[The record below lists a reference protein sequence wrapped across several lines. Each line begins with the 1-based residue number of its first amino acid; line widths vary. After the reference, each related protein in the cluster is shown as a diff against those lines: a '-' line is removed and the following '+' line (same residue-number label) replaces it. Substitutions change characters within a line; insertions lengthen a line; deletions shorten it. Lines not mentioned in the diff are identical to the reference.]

1 MKNIRLPKLTFWRG
15 VLFVILILGL
25 YSTFRR
31 FVFGLGDATNM
42 SDTFPWGIWIG
53 FDVISGV
60 GLGAGGFVITAIV
73 YIFNLERYRPI
84 VKPAVIT
91 AFFGYVLV
99 IVGLLYDLGQP
110 HRIWHL
116 LIYWNHHS
124 VLFEVGWCVM
134 IYTTVLALEFSG
146 NFFEK
151 MRWTKLVK
159 IQHAAIIPLVIMG
172 IILSTMHQSSLGSLF
187 LIFPDKVHPLWY
199 TPLLPLF
206 FYISCIAVGL
216 AMVMFESFFSAR
228 AFKRQLEFDI
238 LVRLSRILAFILAFL
253 FLFKIEDL
261 IRHGAFMNMFE
272 GSYESWL
279 FLAEILLGVLLPS
292 ILLFI
297 PKIRN
302 NPTGMF
308 TAVCFAVFGFFFGR
322 LNISIT
328 SMERVA
334 KATYFPAWTEWMTTI
349 FLVAIGFTAFALAV
363 KYLPIFPKEG
373 TKEAVSGISSNE

>member
-1 MKNIRLPKLTFWRG
+1 MKNMRLPKLTFWRG
-15 VLFVILILGL
+15 VLLVILVLGL

-84 VKPAVIT
+84 VKPAIVT
-91 AFFGYVLV
+91 AFFGYALV

-159 IQHAAIIPLVIMG
+159 IQHAAIIPLVILG

-216 AMVMFESFFSAR
+216 AMVIFESFFSAR

-238 LVRLSRILAFILAFL
+238 LVRLSRILAFILAFY

-297 PKIRN
+297 PKVRN

-322 LNISIT
+322 LNVTIT
-328 SMERVA
+328 SMERVNQA
-334 KATYFPAWTEWMTTI
+334 IYFPAWTEVMITV

-363 KYLPIFPKEG
+363 KYLPIFPKEKS
-373 TKEAVSGISSNE
+373 TAAVSGASSNK

>member
-1 MKNIRLPKLTFWRG
+1 MKLPKITFWRIVLLIIIVLG
-15 VLFVILILGL
+15 V

-60 GLGAGGFVITAIV
+60 GLGAGGFVLTAIV
-73 YIFNLERYRPI
+73 YIFNLKRYKPI
-84 VKPAVIT
+84 VKATVLT
-91 AFFGYVLV
+91 AFLGYVLV

-116 LIYWNHHS
+116 LIFWNHHS

-134 IYTTVLALEFSG
+134 TYTTVLALEFAG
-146 NFFEK
+146 FIFEK

-159 IQHAAIIPLVIMG
+159 IQHALIIPLVILG
-172 IILSTMHQSSLGSLF
+172 VILSTMHQSSLGSLF

-216 AMVMFESFFSAR
+216 AMVIFESFLSSR
-228 AFKRQLEFDI
+228 AFGKQLEFDI
-238 LVRLSRILAFILAFL
+238 LDRLARVLAVILAFF

-261 IRHGAFMNMFE
+261 IRHGAFMAMFE

-297 PKIRN
+297 PKVRH

-308 TAVCFAVFGFFFGR
+308 TAVSFTVFGFFFGR
-322 LNISIT
+322 LNVTIT
-328 SMERVA
+328 SMEGVA
-334 KATYFPAWTEWMTTI
+334 GAIYTPAWTEWMTTI
-349 FLVAIGFTAFALAV
+349 FLVAMGFTVFALAV
-363 KYLPIFPKEG
+363 KYLPIFPKEEP
-373 TKEAVSGISSNE
+373 TPAVSGAVSSK

>member
-1 MKNIRLPKLTFWRG
+1 MKNMRLPKLTFWRG
-15 VLFVILILGL
+15 VLLVILVLGL

-84 VKPAVIT
+84 VKPAIVT
-91 AFFGYVLV
+91 AFFGYALV

-159 IQHAAIIPLVIMG
+159 IQHAAIIPLVILG

-238 LVRLSRILAFILAFL
+238 LVRLSRILAFILAFY
-253 FLFKIEDL
+253 FLFKIYT
-261 IRHGAFMNMFE
+261 IK
-272 GSYESWL
+272 
-279 FLAEILLGVLLPS
+279 S
-292 ILLFI
+292 I
-297 PKIRN
+297 
-302 NPTGMF
+302 
-308 TAVCFAVFGFFFGR
+308 
-322 LNISIT
+322 
-328 SMERVA
+328 
-334 KATYFPAWTEWMTTI
+334 
-349 FLVAIGFTAFALAV
+349 
-363 KYLPIFPKEG
+363 
-373 TKEAVSGISSNE
+373 

>member
-15 VLFVILILGL
+15 VLVVILILGL

-84 VKPAVIT
+84 VKPAILT
-91 AFFGYVLV
+91 AFFGYALV
-99 IVGLLYDLGQP
+99 IVGLLFDLGQP

-159 IQHAAIIPLVIMG
+159 IQHAAIIPLVILG

-216 AMVMFESFFSAR
+216 AMVIFESFLSSR

-302 NPTGMF
+302 NPNGMF

-322 LNISIT
+322 LNVTIT
-328 SMERVA
+328 SMERVNQA
-334 KATYFPAWTEWMTTI
+334 IYFPAWTEWMITV

-373 TKEAVSGISSNE
+373 RSEAVSGISE

>member
-1 MKNIRLPKLTFWRG
+1 MNTKSLPKITFWRS
-15 VLFVILILGL
+15 VLLVILVLGL

-84 VKPAVIT
+84 VRPAVLT

-99 IVGLLYDLGQP
+99 VVGLLYDLGQP

-134 IYTTVLALEFSG
+134 TYTTVLALEFSG
-146 NFFEK
+146 YFFEK

-159 IQHAAIIPLVIMG
+159 IQHAAIIPLVILG

-199 TPLLPLF
+199 TPLIPLF

-216 AMVMFESFFSAR
+216 AMVIFESFLSSR
-228 AFKRQLEFDI
+228 AFKRELEFDI
-238 LVRLSRILAFILAFL
+238 LVRLSRILAVILAFF

-261 IRHGAFMNMFE
+261 IRHGAFMAMFE

-308 TAVCFAVFGFFFGR
+308 TAACFAVFGFFFGR
-322 LNISIT
+322 LNVTIT
-328 SMERVA
+328 SMERVN
-334 KATYFPAWTEWMTTI
+334 KAIYFPAWTEWMTTI

-373 TKEAVSGISSNE
+373 SAVAVSGISNSK

>member
-1 MKNIRLPKLTFWRG
+1 MKNLRMPKLTFWRG
-15 VLFVILILGL
+15 VFVIIVILGI
-25 YSTFRR
+25 YSSIRR
-31 FVFGLGDATNM
+31 FVFGLGDVTNM

-84 VKPAVIT
+84 VKPAVLT

-99 IVGLLYDLGQP
+99 VVGLLFDIGQP

-134 IYTTVLALEFSG
+134 TYTTVLALEFSG
-146 NFFEK
+146 NVFEK

-159 IQHAAIIPLVIMG
+159 IQHAAIIPLVILG

-216 AMVMFESFFSAR
+216 AMIIFESFLSAR
-228 AFKRQLEFDI
+228 AFKKELEFDI
-238 LVRLSRILAFILAFL
+238 LIRLSRVLAVILAFF
-253 FLFKIEDL
+253 FLFKMEDL
-261 IRHGAFMNMFE
+261 IRHGAFMKMFE
-272 GSYESWL
+272 NSYESWL
-279 FLAEILLGVLLPS
+279 FLAEICLGVLLPS
-292 ILLFI
+292 VLLFI
-297 PKIRN
+297 PKVRN

-308 TAVCFAVFGFFFGR
+308 TAASLAVFGFFFGR
-322 LNISIT
+322 MNVAIT
-328 SMERVA
+328 SMEGVA
-334 KATYFPAWTEWMTTI
+334 KAKYFPAWTEWMITL
-349 FLVAIGFTAFALAV
+349 FLVAVGFAAFAVAV
-363 KYLPIFPKEG
+363 KYLPIFPKEVA
-373 TKEAVSGISSNE
+373 KEASINISKN

>member
-1 MKNIRLPKLTFWRG
+1 MKLPKITFWRIVLLIIIVLG
-15 VLFVILILGL
+15 V

-60 GLGAGGFVITAIV
+60 GLGAGGFVLTAIV
-73 YIFNLERYRPI
+73 YIFNLRRYKPI
-84 VKPAVIT
+84 VRATVLT
-91 AFFGYVLV
+91 AFLGYVLV

-134 IYTTVLALEFSG
+134 TYTTVLALEFAG
-146 NFFEK
+146 FFFEK

-159 IQHAAIIPLVIMG
+159 IQHALIIPLVILG
-172 IILSTMHQSSLGSLF
+172 VILSTMHQSSLGSLF

-216 AMVMFESFFSAR
+216 AMVIFESFLSSR
-228 AFKRQLEFDI
+228 AFGKQLEFDI
-238 LVRLSRILAFILAFL
+238 LDRLARVLAVILAFF

-261 IRHGAFMNMFE
+261 IRHGAFMAMFE

-292 ILLFI
+292 VLLFI
-297 PKIRN
+297 PKVRH

-308 TAVCFAVFGFFFGR
+308 TAVSFAVFGFFFGR
-322 LNISIT
+322 LNVTIT
-328 SMERVA
+328 SMEGVA
-334 KATYFPAWTEWMTTI
+334 RAIYTPAWTEWMTTI
-349 FLVAIGFTAFALAV
+349 FLVAMGFTAFALAA
-363 KYLPIFPKEG
+363 KYLPIFPKEEP
-373 TKEAVSGISSNE
+373 TAAVSGAASNK

>member
-1 MKNIRLPKLTFWRG
+1 MKLPKITFWRT
-15 VLFVILILGL
+15 VLLIIIALGI
-25 YSTFRR
+25 YSTYRR

-60 GLGAGGFVITAIV
+60 GLGAGGFVLTAIV
-73 YIFNLERYRPI
+73 YIFNLKRYKPI
-84 VKPAVIT
+84 VRATVLT
-91 AFFGYVLV
+91 AFLGYVLV
-99 IVGLLYDLGQP
+99 IIGLLYDLGQP

-134 IYTTVLALEFSG
+134 TYTTVLALEFAG
-146 NFFEK
+146 FFFEK

-159 IQHAAIIPLVIMG
+159 IQHALIIPLVILG
-172 IILSTMHQSSLGSLF
+172 VILSTMHQSSLGSLF

-206 FYISCIAVGL
+206 FYISCIAVGIS
-216 AMVMFESFFSAR
+216 MVIFESFLSSR
-228 AFKRQLEFDI
+228 AFGKALEFDI
-238 LVRLSRILAFILAFL
+238 LDRLARVLAVILAFF

-261 IRHGAFMNMFE
+261 IRHGAFMAMFE

-292 ILLFI
+292 VLLFI
-297 PKIRN
+297 PKVRH

-308 TAVCFAVFGFFFGR
+308 TAVSFAVFGFFFGR
-322 LNISIT
+322 LNVTIT
-328 SMERVA
+328 SMEGVA
-334 KATYFPAWTEWMTTI
+334 KAIYTPAWTEWMITV
-349 FLVAIGFTAFALAV
+349 FLVAMGFTVFALAA
-363 KYLPIFPKEG
+363 KYLPIFPKEEP
-373 TKEAVSGISSNE
+373 TATVS

>member
-1 MKNIRLPKLTFWRG
+1 MKLPKITFWRT
-15 VLFVILILGL
+15 VLFIIIALGI
-25 YSTFRR
+25 YSTYRR

-60 GLGAGGFVITAIV
+60 GLGAGGFVLTAIV
-73 YIFNLERYRPI
+73 YIFNLKRYKPI
-84 VKPAVIT
+84 VRATVLT
-91 AFFGYVLV
+91 AFLGYVLV

-134 IYTTVLALEFSG
+134 TYTTVLALEFAG
-146 NFFEK
+146 FFFEK

-159 IQHAAIIPLVIMG
+159 IQHALIIPLVILG
-172 IILSTMHQSSLGSLF
+172 VILSTMHQSSLGSLF

-216 AMVMFESFFSAR
+216 AMVIFESFLSSR
-228 AFKRQLEFDI
+228 AFGKQLEFDI
-238 LVRLSRILAFILAFL
+238 LDRLARVLAVILAFF

-261 IRHGAFMNMFE
+261 IRHGAFMAMFE

-292 ILLFI
+292 VLLFI
-297 PKIRN
+297 PKVRH

-308 TAVCFAVFGFFFGR
+308 TAVSFAVFGFFFGR
-322 LNISIT
+322 LNVTIT
-328 SMERVA
+328 SMEGMA
-334 KATYFPAWTEWMTTI
+334 GATYTPAWTEWMITI
-349 FLVAIGFTAFALAV
+349 FLVAMGFTVFALAA
-363 KYLPIFPKEG
+363 KYLPIFPKEEP
-373 TKEAVSGISSNE
+373 TAAIS

>member
-1 MKNIRLPKLTFWRG
+1 MKSIRLPKLTFWRG
-15 VLFVILILGL
+15 VLFVILVLGL

-42 SDTFPWGIWIG
+42 SDVFPWGIWIG
-53 FDVISGV
+53 FDVVSGV

-84 VKPAVIT
+84 VKPAVLT
-91 AFFGYVLV
+91 AFLGYVLV
-99 IVGLLYDLGQP
+99 IIGLLYDLGQP

-134 IYTTVLALEFSG
+134 TYTTVLALEFSG

-159 IQHAAIIPLVIMG
+159 IQHALIIPLVIFG

-206 FYISCIAVGL
+206 FYISCIAIGL
-216 AMVMFESFFSAR
+216 AMVIFESFLSSR

-238 LVRLSRILAFILAFL
+238 LVRLSRVLAVILAFY

-261 IRHGAFMNMFE
+261 VRQGAFMAMFE

-279 FLAEILLGVLLPS
+279 FLAEILLGVLLPA

-297 PKIRN
+297 PKVRN
-302 NPTGMF
+302 NPNGMF

-322 LNISIT
+322 MNVAIT
-328 SMERVA
+328 SMEGVA
-334 KATYFPAWTEWMTTI
+334 RATYFPAWTEWMVTL
-349 FLVAIGFTAFALAV
+349 FLVALGFTAFTLAV

-373 TKEAVSGISSNE
+373 SSEAVSAVSD

>member
-1 MKNIRLPKLTFWRG
+1 MKNIRLPKLSFWRG
-15 VLFVILILGL
+15 VLVVILILGL

-84 VKPAVIT
+84 VKPAILT
-91 AFFGYVLV
+91 AFFGYALV
-99 IVGLLYDLGQP
+99 IVGLLFDLGQP

-134 IYTTVLALEFSG
+134 IYTSVLALEVSG

-151 MRWTKLVK
+151 MRWAKLVK
-159 IQHAAIIPLVIMG
+159 IQHAAIIPLVILG

-216 AMVMFESFFSAR
+216 AMVIFESFLSSR

-238 LVRLSRILAFILAFL
+238 LVRLSRILAFVLAFL

-261 IRHGAFMNMFE
+261 IRQGAFMNMFE

-322 LNISIT
+322 LNVTIT
-328 SMERVA
+328 SMEKVNQ
-334 KATYFPAWTEWMTTI
+334 ATYFPAWTEWMITV

-373 TKEAVSGISSNE
+373 SKEAVSGISE

>member
-1 MKNIRLPKLTFWRG
+1 MKLPKITFWRT
-15 VLFVILILGL
+15 VLFIIIALGI
-25 YSTFRR
+25 YSTYRR

-60 GLGAGGFVITAIV
+60 GLGAGGFVLTAIV
-73 YIFNLERYRPI
+73 YIFNLKRYKPI
-84 VKPAVIT
+84 VRATVLT
-91 AFFGYVLV
+91 AFLGYVLV

-134 IYTTVLALEFSG
+134 TYTTVLALEFAG
-146 NFFEK
+146 FFFEK

-159 IQHAAIIPLVIMG
+159 IQHALIIPLVILG
-172 IILSTMHQSSLGSLF
+172 VILSTMHQSSLGSLF

-216 AMVMFESFFSAR
+216 AMVIFESFLSSR
-228 AFKRQLEFDI
+228 AFGKQLEFDI
-238 LVRLSRILAFILAFL
+238 LDRLARVLAVVLAFF

-261 IRHGAFMNMFE
+261 IRHGAFMAMFE

-292 ILLFI
+292 VLLFI
-297 PKIRN
+297 PKVRH

-322 LNISIT
+322 LNVTIT
-328 SMERVA
+328 SMEGVA
-334 KATYFPAWTEWMTTI
+334 GATYTPAWTEWMITV
-349 FLVAIGFTAFALAV
+349 FLVAMGFTVFALAA
-363 KYLPIFPKEG
+363 KYLPIFPKEEP
-373 TKEAVSGISSNE
+373 TAAIS

>member
-1 MKNIRLPKLTFWRG
+1 MKLPKITFWRIVLLIIIVLG
-15 VLFVILILGL
+15 V

-60 GLGAGGFVITAIV
+60 GLGAGGFVLTAIV
-73 YIFNLERYRPI
+73 YIFNLKRYKPI
-84 VKPAVIT
+84 VRATVLT
-91 AFFGYVLV
+91 AFLGYVLV

-134 IYTTVLALEFSG
+134 TYTTVLALELAGF
-146 NFFEK
+146 FFEK

-159 IQHAAIIPLVIMG
+159 IQHALIIPLVILG
-172 IILSTMHQSSLGSLF
+172 VILSTMHQSSLGSLF

-216 AMVMFESFFSAR
+216 AMVIFESFLSSR
-228 AFKRQLEFDI
+228 AFGKQLEFDI
-238 LVRLSRILAFILAFL
+238 LDRLARVLAVILAFF

-261 IRHGAFMNMFE
+261 IRHGAFMAMFE

-292 ILLFI
+292 VLLFI
-297 PKIRN
+297 PKVRH

-308 TAVCFAVFGFFFGR
+308 TAVSFAVFGFFFGR
-322 LNISIT
+322 LNVTIT
-328 SMERVA
+328 SMEGVA
-334 KATYFPAWTEWMTTI
+334 GAIYTPAWTEWMITI
-349 FLVAIGFTAFALAV
+349 FLVAMGFTAFALAA
-363 KYLPIFPKEG
+363 KYLPIFPKAEP
-373 TKEAVSGISSNE
+373 TAAVSGAASNK

>member
-1 MKNIRLPKLTFWRG
+1 MKNMRLPKLTFWRG
-15 VLFVILILGL
+15 VLLVILVLGL

-84 VKPAVIT
+84 VKPAIVT
-91 AFFGYVLV
+91 AFFGYALV

-159 IQHAAIIPLVIMG
+159 IQHAAIIPLVILG

-206 FYISCIAVGL
+206 FYVSCIAVGL
-216 AMVMFESFFSAR
+216 AMVIFESFFSAR

-297 PKIRN
+297 PKVRN

-322 LNISIT
+322 LNVTIT
-328 SMERVA
+328 SMERVNQA
-334 KATYFPAWTEWMTTI
+334 IYFPAWTEVMITV

-363 KYLPIFPKEG
+363 KYLPIFPKEKS
-373 TKEAVSGISSNE
+373 TAAVSGASSNK

>member
-15 VLFVILILGL
+15 VLAVILILGL

-84 VKPAVIT
+84 VKPAIVT
-91 AFFGYVLV
+91 AFFGYALV

-206 FYISCIAVGL
+206 FYISCIAIGL
-216 AMVMFESFFSAR
+216 AMVIFESFFSAR

-238 LVRLSRILAFILAFL
+238 LVRLSRVLAFILAFL

-279 FLAEILLGVLLPS
+279 FLAEILLGILLPS

-297 PKIRN
+297 PKVRN

-308 TAVCFAVFGFFFGR
+308 TAVCFAIFGFFFGR
-322 LNISIT
+322 LNVTIT
-328 SMERVA
+328 SMERVNQA
-334 KATYFPAWTEWMTTI
+334 IYFPAWTEWMITI

-373 TKEAVSGISSNE
+373 SKEAVSGVSSDE